1 MCLGGT
7 GAYDDCLHGSYFYST
22 YVAGL
27 LGFEM
32 RLPSAVDAAMAG
44 LYQAG
49 MIKVFIIV
57 RTMRR

>member
-7 GAYDDCLHGSYFYST
+7 GAYGVCLHSLIFYSA

-27 LGFEM
+27 LVFEM
-32 RLPSAVDAAMAG
+32 RFPSAIDDAMAG
-44 LYQAG
+44 SYHAG